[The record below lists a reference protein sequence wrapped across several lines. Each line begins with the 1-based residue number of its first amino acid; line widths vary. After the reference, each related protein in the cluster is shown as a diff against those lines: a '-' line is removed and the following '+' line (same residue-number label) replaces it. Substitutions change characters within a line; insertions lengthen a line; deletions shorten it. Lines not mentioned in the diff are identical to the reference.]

1 MKRSKTLVCWGSACA
16 AVWLSLPLHAAD
28 VKQSSTATGAAAN
41 SVDSPAIGYVIGGDT
56 PELRAMLG
64 VPGSARFS
72 DPIALPE
79 GTLRAEVAPGHRW
92 VLAIRSEDVAVY
104 LPDSKAVL
112 PVAVSGVPAAW
123 AISPSG
129 SRLALFSAD
138 RGEVA
143 LISGMPTS
151 PKLENT
157 LKIAQMDSFVLADT
171 GAFVYAV
178 GNRILNADGGL
189 IHASPGPMAFEPAS
203 DRIVVFDAA
212 TSSLVEVSVGTGS
225 TRVLASPVAAPD
237 RLFAGSDRL
246 YSGDSVAGTVSLI
259 EYPDGSFATQSVTQ
273 NVPVSRIAPSAIS
286 GTMVVFF
293 DSDGPAWLV
302 NSQGVSFV
310 PAVVKQGVQ

>member
-1 MKRSKTLVCWGSACA
+1 MKRSRTLVCWGSACT
-16 AVWLSLPLHAAD
+16 AVLLSMPVHAAD
-28 VKQSSTATGAAAN
+28 VKQASTATGGAVN
-41 SVDSPAIGYVIGGDT
+41 SVDSPAFGYVVRGDT

-79 GTLRAEVAPGHRW
+79 GTIRAEVAPGHRW
-92 VLAIRSEDVAVY
+92 VLAIRSKDAVVY
-104 LPDSKAVL
+104 LPDSSAVL
-112 PVAVSGVPAAW
+112 PVAVNGVPAAW
-123 AISPSG
+123 AFSPSG
-129 SRLALFSAD
+129 SRFALFSAD

-143 LISGMPTS
+143 LISGMPNS
-151 PKLENT
+151 PKVEST

-171 GAFVYAV
+171 GAFVYAS
-178 GNRILNADGGL
+178 GNRILNSDGGL
-189 IHASPGPMAFEPAS
+189 IYEAAGPMAFEPGS

-225 TRVLASPVAAPD
+225 TRVIAPAVAAPD

-246 YSGDSVAGTVSLI
+246 YAGDSVAGTVSLI
-259 EYPDGSFATQSVTQ
+259 EYADGSLVTQS
-273 NVPVSRIAPSAIS
+273 VPVSRIAPSAIG
-286 GTMVVFF
+286 GTMVVSF

-310 PAVVKQGVQ
+310 PAIVKQGVQ